1 MSPITSSNDPLRSY
15 CLVLTKGGNRIVF
28 GWLRRL
34 QSYNQN
40 RSRLT
45 ACCTGFI
52 VDRRFPCSTCVN
64 TSTLPTALVVR
75 ICVLISS
82 LAPLASNPTVHQT
95 VPEFFDPHRKCHARN
110 HALSSIE
117 GFYVKYHALSPI
129 EVHRAENHALLPSV
143 DHHEPLTFAHNVEF
157 CTLRCLR
164 NHGCSSSWFRSE

>member
-28 GWLRRL
+28 GRLRRL

-64 TSTLPTALVVR
+64 TSTLSTALVVR

-95 VPEFFDPHRKCHARN
+95 VPEFFDPHRECHARN
-110 HALSSIE
+110 
-117 GFYVKYHALSPI
+117 HALSPI
-129 EVHRAENHALLPSV
+129 EVHRAENHALFPSV

-157 CTLRCLR
+157 CTPRCLR
-164 NHGCSSSWFRSE
+164 NHGCSSSWFRLE